1 MLCNFKTAAAVF
13 ALLVVAPA
21 GEARLAADRVKNQL
35 EKIGREISR
44 AKEGEKFFYAAKAVE
59 FLHLNPLKEGELRK
73 VVGALPDDGALNK
86 NIRNACE
93 IFRLNEKKVRSAKML
108 SDDARQALATEIQE
122 KSDSSLKVM
131 FDNLQP
137 VEMGLA
143 GRKGYNYF
151 IGNWVLNAGLSK
163 VLKCLANARMK
174 ATDTELQRA
183 IDLQASYA
191 IVWYAFACD
200 KKLLNDFVELLH
212 RELKTPKYQNNTYSQ
227 TQQQSVVERCS
238 DAVLASTSGV
248 PRGVVLRLQARLERD
263 EVIDSLNQFNN
274 VSGSG
279 MKEGSALSDAL
290 SQVGIDL
297 LCLFK
302 KNSSNN
308 LNKNDMDFLKFSHEF
323 FGEKCVGG
331 GRVEDD
337 FLDKTIETVFGN
349 KFVASNYWSKFKT
362 SADDYPQNYIDTPSC
377 LAQSLSSKQC
387 SCIAPMVPFLYADW
401 GLDPRVFAHAV
412 LALKNIEK
420 GEKIKGEE
428 WIKGVLESVDDFS
441 QLDTLFAPEFGY
453 GVQMI
458 EGHTFYYR
466 EQNAWFPAFIV
477 PTLYNRID
485 IDHFY
490 VVTQTSE
497 EKSLIDE
504 LRIKN
509 NEYTYPNK
517 SNGERLKRLYE
528 EVKKCEEMQKKTQN
542 KNLVRSSEQI
552 GVNGLMQRII
562 AINEL
567 KRGDIVPVE
576 LDPEGFAAR
585 FLKLFMA
592 QKELLEDCIW
602 PCDKTIGALCSKSEQ
617 FQKVVNSLSLKD
629 GQDETKVQEKVA
641 AYITLLPKDGEDG
654 GKTKISRVLLLLFK
668 LAAAMEKMT
677 QKQAANAL
685 VYVIDAQ
692 VNILNGKH
700 WTAGVV

>member
-21 GEARLAADRVKNQL
+21 GEARLAAGVVKKQL
-35 EKIGREISR
+35 ENIGRDISCTTD
-44 AKEGEKFFYAAKAVE
+44 GEKFFYAAKAVE
-59 FLHLNPLKEGELRK
+59 FLHLNPLKEEELED
-73 VVGALPDDGALNK
+73 VVKSLPEGSALNK
-86 NIRNACE
+86 NIKNACE
-93 IFRLNEKKVRSAKML
+93 IFRLNEKKLRSAKML
-108 SDDARQALATEIQE
+108 SDDDRKTLAEEIQKE
-122 KSDSSLKVM
+122 SEDGLKTM
-131 FDNLQP
+131 FDNLKP
-137 VEMGLA
+137 VEMNLK

-163 VLKCLANARMK
+163 VLKRLANARMK
-174 ATDTELQRA
+174 ATDLELQRA

-200 KKLLNDFVELLH
+200 KKLLNDFAGLLG
-212 RELKTPKYQNNTYSQ
+212 EKSKTHQNNTSSQ

-238 DAVLASTSGV
+238 NAVLTSTSGV
-248 PRGVVLRLQARLERD
+248 PRGVVLRLQARLKRD
-263 EVIDSLNQFNN
+263 EVIESLKQFNN

-279 MKEGSALSDAL
+279 MKEGSALLHAL

-349 KFVASNYWSKFKT
+349 KFVASNYWSKFET
-362 SADDYPQNYIDTPSC
+362 SVDDYPQNYIDTPSC
-377 LAQSLSSKQC
+377 LAQSLSSRQC

-458 EGHTFYYR
+458 EGHTFNYR
-466 EQNAWFPAFIV
+466 EQSARFPAFIA
-477 PTLYNRID
+477 PMLYNRID
-485 IDHFY
+485 FDHFY

-497 EKSLIDE
+497 EKLLIDK

-509 NEYTYPNK
+509 NEYTNPNK
-517 SNGERLKRLYE
+517 PKGERLKRLYE
-528 EVKKCEEMQKKTQN
+528 EVKKCNKAQN
-542 KNLVRSSEQI
+542 KNLILSSEQI
-552 GVNGLMQRII
+552 GVNGLVQRII

-567 KRGDIVPVE
+567 KKGDIVPVQ
-576 LDPEGFAAR
+576 LDPKGLAAR
-585 FLKLFMA
+585 FLALFMA

-602 PCDKTIGALCSKSEQ
+602 AFNKTIGALCPNSKE
-617 FQKVVNSLSLKD
+617 FQKVVNSLSLAD
-629 GQDETKVQEKVA
+629 GQDETKVHTKVKKQFSALEK
-641 AYITLLPKDGEDG
+641 GNEEG
-654 GKTKISRVLLLLFK
+654 STKISRVLVLLFK

-677 QKQAANAL
+677 QEQAANAL
-685 VYVIDAQ
+685 VYLIDAQ
-692 VNILNGKH
+692 VNILNGEH
-700 WTAGVV
+700 WRAGIV